1 MKINTKQI
9 AVMQVLPHLN
19 SGGLVS
25 GAVEV
30 AKELVNSNFKSLIVS
45 SGGYKEYEIL
55 NNESILEKLPVHSKN
70 IFTIFNNTKKLID
83 LAIKYNIHL
92 IHARSR
98 APAWSAY
105 FAAKELN
112 LPFVTTFH
120 GTYGTENYF
129 KKKYNSIMLKGQAII
144 AISKFIKQHI
154 QGEYGI
160 TKNIHVIPRGV
171 NTNIFSPKK
180 VSSARLI
187 NAAKKIS
194 IDGNDQI
201 IILPGRLT
209 SWKGHKLAL
218 KAISRLKVK
227 TYKLVFIGDLQ
238 GRVKYKNELINLA
251 TTLNIANK
259 VIFINHTRDL
269 PSYLMLSDL
278 VLSCSTKPEAFGRT
292 VLEAQAMGKPVI
304 AFNHGGSVE
313 LINDNE
319 NGTLCKVA
327 DINDLAVNIEKVLR
341 WSIYKRKVLSKKS
354 ISNVNKKYL
363 TKFMCKKTLNL
374 YIKLIKNFREKN
386 INN

>member
-30 AKELVNSNFKSLIVS
+30 AKELVNSNFKSLVVS
-45 SGGYKEYEIL
+45 SGGYKENEIL
-55 NNESILEKLPVHSKN
+55 RNNSILEKLPVHSKN
-70 IFTIFNNTKKLID
+70 IFTIISNKKKLID
-83 LAIKYNIHL
+83 LAIKHNVNV

-120 GTYGTENYF
+120 GTYGTENF
-129 KKKYNSIMLKGQAII
+129 LKKKYNSIMLKGHVII

-154 QGEYGI
+154 HGEYGI
-160 TKNIHVIPRGV
+160 TKNIYVIPRGV

-187 NAAKKIS
+187 NAAKKIN
-194 IDGNDQI
+194 IEDNDKI
-201 IILPGRLT
+201 ILLPGRLT
-209 SWKGHKLAL
+209 NWKGHKLAV
-218 KAISRLKVK
+218 KAISKLKVNNF
-227 TYKLVFIGDLQ
+227 KLVFIGDLQ
-238 GRVKYKNELINLA
+238 GRIKYRKELINLA
-251 TTLNIANK
+251 TTLNVDNK

-269 PSYLMLSDL
+269 PSYLMLSDI

-319 NGTLCKVA
+319 NGTLCKVG
-327 DINDLAVNIEKVLR
+327 DIDDLATNIEKVLKL
-341 WSIYKRKVLSKKS
+341 SIYKRKILSKKS
-354 ISNVNKKYL
+354 ISNVNEKYL
-363 TKFMCKKTLNL
+363 TKFMCKKTLNI

>member
-25 GAVEV
+25 GAAEV
-30 AKELVNSNFKSLIVS
+30 AKELANSNFKSLVVS
-45 SGGYKEYEIL
+45 SGGYKENEIL
-55 NNESILEKLPVHSKN
+55 RNNSILEKLPVHSKN
-70 IFTIFNNTKKLID
+70 IFTILRNKRKLID
-83 LAIKYNIHL
+83 LAIKHNIHL

-105 FAAKELN
+105 LAAKELN

-120 GTYGTENYF
+120 GTYGTENFF
-129 KKKYNSIMLKGQAII
+129 KKKYNSVMLKGNAII

-154 QGEYGI
+154 KDEYGI
-160 TKNIHVIPRGV
+160 SNNLHVIPRGV
-171 NTNIFSPKK
+171 DTNIFSPKQ

-187 NAAKKIS
+187 NAAKKIG
-194 IDGNDQI
+194 IEGNDQI
-201 IILPGRLT
+201 ILLPGRLT
-209 SWKGHKLAL
+209 NWKGHKYAI
-218 KAISRLKVK
+218 KAISSLKIK
-227 TYKLVFIGDLQ
+227 NFKLVLVGDLQ
-238 GRVKYKNELINLA
+238 GRIKYKNELIKLA
-251 TTLNIANK
+251 TTLNLANK

-269 PSYLMLSDL
+269 ASYLMLADL

-313 LINDNE
+313 LINENE
-319 NGTLCKVA
+319 NGTLCKIA
-327 DINDLAVNIEKVLR
+327 DINDLAINIEKVLKL
-341 WSIYKRKVLSKKS
+341 SSYKRKVLSKKS

-374 YIKLIKNFREKN
+374 YVKLIKSFHEKN

>member
-1 MKINTKQI
+1 MKKNTKQI

-30 AKELVNSNFKSLIVS
+30 AKELVNSNFKSLVVS
-45 SGGYKEYEIL
+45 SGGYKENEIL
-55 NNESILEKLPVHSKN
+55 RNKSISEKLPVHSKN
-70 IFTIFNNTKKLID
+70 IFTIFRNKKKLID

-105 FAAKELN
+105 LAAKELN

-120 GTYGTENYF
+120 GTYGTENFF
-129 KKKYNSIMLKGQAII
+129 KKKYNSIMLKGNAII

-154 QGEYGI
+154 QGEYGMS
-160 TKNIHVIPRGV
+160 KNIYVIPRGV

-180 VSSARLI
+180 VSSVRLI
-187 NAAKKIS
+187 NAAKKIG

-201 IILPGRLT
+201 ILLPGRMT
-209 SWKGHKLAL
+209 NWKGHKLAIQ
-218 KAISRLKVK
+218 AISRLKVK
-227 TYKLVFIGDLQ
+227 NFKLVFIGDLQ
-238 GRVKYKNELINLA
+238 GRVKYRNELINLA
-251 TTLNIANK
+251 TTFNIANK
-259 VIFINHTRDL
+259 VIFLNHTRDL

-278 VLSCSTKPEAFGRT
+278 VLSCSVKPEAFGRT

-313 LINDNE
+313 LVNDNE
-319 NGTLCKVA
+319 NGILCKVS
-327 DINDLAVNIEKVLR
+327 DINDLAINIEKVLQ

>member
-25 GAVEV
+25 GAVEI
-30 AKELVNSNFKSLIVS
+30 AKELANSNFKSLVVS
-45 SGGYKEYEIL
+45 SGGYKENEIL
-55 NNESILEKLPVHSKN
+55 RNNSILEKLPVHSKN
-70 IFTIFNNTKKLID
+70 IFTILRNKKKLID

-129 KKKYNSIMLKGQAII
+129 KKKYNSIMLKGNAII

-154 QGEYGI
+154 QDEYGI
-160 TKNIHVIPRGV
+160 SNNLHVIPRGV
-171 NTNIFSPKK
+171 DTNIFSPKQ
-180 VSSARLI
+180 VNSARLI
-187 NAAKKIS
+187 NAAKKIG
-194 IDGNDQI
+194 IEGNDQI
-201 IILPGRLT
+201 ILLPGRLT
-209 SWKGHKLAL
+209 NWKGHKYAI
-218 KAISRLKVK
+218 KAISSLKVK
-227 TYKLVFIGDLQ
+227 NFKLVLVGDLQ
-238 GRVKYKNELINLA
+238 GRIKYKNELINLA
-251 TTLNIANK
+251 TTLNLANK

-269 PSYLMLSDL
+269 PSYLMLADL

-313 LINDNE
+313 LINENE
-319 NGTLCKVA
+319 NGILCQIA
-327 DINDLAVNIEKVLR
+327 DVNDLSINIEKVLQL
-341 WSIYKRKVLSKKS
+341 SSYKRKVLSKKS

-374 YIKLIKNFREKN
+374 YIKLIKSFREKN

>member
-9 AVMQVLPHLN
+9 NVMQVLPHLN

-30 AKELVNSNFKSLIVS
+30 AKELVNSNFKSLVVS
-45 SGGYKEYEIL
+45 SGGYKENEIL
-55 NNESILEKLPVHSKN
+55 RNNSILEKLPVDSKN
-70 IFTIFNNTKKLID
+70 IFTILKNKKKLIN
-83 LAIKYNIHL
+83 LAIKYNINL

-105 FAAKELN
+105 YAAKELN

-120 GTYGTENYF
+120 GTYGTENF
-129 KKKYNSIMLKGQAII
+129 LKKKYNSIMLKGHAII
-144 AISKFIKQHI
+144 AISKFIERHI
-154 QGEYGI
+154 QDEYGV
-160 TKNIHVIPRGV
+160 TNNIHVIPRGV
-171 NTNIFSPKK
+171 NTNIFSPEK
-180 VSSARLI
+180 VGSARLI
-187 NAAKKIS
+187 NAAKDIS
-194 IDGNDQI
+194 LEGNDKI
-201 IILPGRLT
+201 ILLPGRLT
-209 SWKGHKLAL
+209 NWKGHKLAIR
-218 KAISRLKVK
+218 AISKLRLKNF
-227 TYKLVFIGDLQ
+227 KLVIIGDLQ
-238 GRVKYKNELINLA
+238 GRFKYKNELINLA

-259 VIFINHTRDL
+259 VIFINQTRDL
-269 PSYLMLSDL
+269 ASYLMLSDI

-327 DINDLAVNIEKVLR
+327 DINDLTINLEKVLR
-341 WSIYKRKVLSKKS
+341 LSNYKRKVLSKKS

-374 YIKLIKNFREKN
+374 YIKLIKNFNEKN

>member
-30 AKELVNSNFKSLIVS
+30 AKELVNSNFKSLVVS
-45 SGGYKEYEIL
+45 SGGYKENEIL
-55 NNESILEKLPVHSKN
+55 RNNSILEKLPVHSKN
-70 IFTIFNNTKKLID
+70 IFTIISNKKKLID
-83 LAIKYNIHL
+83 LAIKHNVNV

-120 GTYGTENYF
+120 GTYGTENF
-129 KKKYNSIMLKGQAII
+129 LKKKYNSIMLKGHVII

-154 QGEYGI
+154 HGEYGI
-160 TKNIHVIPRGV
+160 TKNIYVIPRGV

-187 NAAKKIS
+187 NAAKKIN
-194 IDGNDQI
+194 IEDNDKI
-201 IILPGRLT
+201 ILLPGRLT
-209 SWKGHKLAL
+209 NWKGHKLAL
-218 KAISRLKVK
+218 KAISILKVK
-227 TYKLVFIGDLQ
+227 NCKLVFIGDLQ
-238 GRVKYKNELINLA
+238 GRVKYRNELINLA
-251 TTLNIANK
+251 TNLNITNK

-269 PSYLMLSDL
+269 PSYLMLSDI

-319 NGTLCKVA
+319 NGTLCKVG
-327 DINDLAVNIEKVLR
+327 DIDDLATNIEKVLKL
-341 WSIYKRKVLSKKS
+341 SIYKRKILSKKS
-354 ISNVNKKYL
+354 ISNVNEKYL
-363 TKFMCKKTLNL
+363 TKFMCKKTISL
-374 YIKLIKNFREKN
+374 YVKLIKNFREKN